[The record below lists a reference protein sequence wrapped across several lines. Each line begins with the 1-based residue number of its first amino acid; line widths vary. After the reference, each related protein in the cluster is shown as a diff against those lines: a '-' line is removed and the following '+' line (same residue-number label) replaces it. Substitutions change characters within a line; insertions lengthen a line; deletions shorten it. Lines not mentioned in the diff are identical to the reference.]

1 MDTSSRPKRYAT
13 ISSEI
18 EAHSQAR
25 RHPAEEA
32 AIARF
37 ACLPVA
43 AQMQLAREIV
53 TTRAAELCLAYRN
66 LIMVT
71 AGLRSR
77 QGRNGWQEVH
87 DETCILLVVKR
98 KWRSSIPEARGQML
112 PRHLLTFGDVDGQRV
127 LLAIPTDV
135 QPARW
140 FAGAVARSASAVNV
154 EDPDQPAAGTMTCGM
169 RLYGNKSPGVMALS
183 ALHVLSPFPAID
195 KIAPGAG
202 SGTRSVGA
210 EAKIG
215 TSSRWG
221 GVLVRTGVSF
231 DAQLATVTD
240 PKWRPMAFAGLS
252 LSAARPYVAD
262 RAVFDAM
269 TTTKRF
275 QILAP
280 SNHPKH
286 LGSPRS
292 PMIAQFVAYIHD
304 ELPID
309 YWVRT
314 PAGIATVGIRHRE
327 LLKLRIMEDCPPPE
341 DGDSGSAVVTWWPDG
356 SMTLVGMFI
365 ASPEDK
371 TMAREAYVLPA
382 WQLFN
387 LDNWD
392 ALPPGTTRMVP
403 TF

>member
-77 QGRNGWQEVH
+77 LGRNGRQEVH

-140 FAGAVARSASAVNV
+140 FAGAVARGASAINV
-154 EDPDQPAAGTMTCGM
+154 EDPKHRALGTMTCGV
-169 RLYGNKSPGVMALS
+169 RLYGTKSPDVMALS
-183 ALHVLSPFPAID
+183 ALHVLSPFPVINE
-195 KIAPGAG
+195 IAPGAG
-202 SGTRSVGA
+202 SSTRSIGA
-210 EAKIG
+210 GAKIG

-221 GVLVRTGVSF
+221 GVLVRNGVSF

-240 PKWRPMAFAGLS
+240 IKWRPMAFAGLS

-262 RAVFDAM
+262 RAMFDTM
-269 TTTKRF
+269 TTTRRF

-280 SNHPKH
+280 SNHPEH
-286 LGSPRS
+286 LDSPRS

-309 YWVRT
+309 YRART

-327 LLKLRIMEDCPPPE
+327 LLKLRVMQDCPPPE

-365 ASPEDK
+365 ASPDDE
-371 TMAREAYVLPA
+371 TMARVAYVLPA

-392 ALPPGTTRMVP
+392 ALPHGTTRMVP